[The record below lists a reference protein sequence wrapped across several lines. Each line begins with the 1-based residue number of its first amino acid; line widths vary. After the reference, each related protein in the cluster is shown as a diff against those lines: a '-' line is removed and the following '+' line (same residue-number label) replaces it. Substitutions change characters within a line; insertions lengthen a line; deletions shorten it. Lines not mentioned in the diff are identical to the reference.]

1 MGKEMKRVAW
11 QSGLLF
17 AALAVAGP
25 LGAQQPEIKLS
36 GQVRPR
42 FEGRTPVN
50 DTWDF
55 FTSMRA
61 RAALEA
67 SLQGQ
72 VRVFLQFQD
81 VRTFG
86 EEGNTLGDY
95 RADNF
100 DLHQGYLELGAVPKV
115 GGIFRVGRQ
124 EMALGEQRLVGAV
137 NWAQQARSFD
147 GARYT
152 TPVLGRFRLDLFGMK
167 LREETAQTQE
177 FDSEFLGGWGTLD
190 LEKAGSLDLF
200 GLFVTDSRD
209 QGSDLRTFGGLWRAN
224 AGPLRLRVEGS
235 LQGGSA
241 GEEDVSAYMFGVS
254 AGGDIMDGG
263 TLTVLYDFLSGDEDP
278 DDGEWGVFNTLF
290 ATNHIFYG
298 LADYFTDIPAH
309 TGGLGLRDLG
319 VKFSYSTGTQTR
331 LGVDLHHFQTAQEG
345 SLSTRTL
352 GNELDLTLTHRLTRE
367 LGVTTGYSF
376 FQARAGMEELGRLI
390 EDGHWL
396 FLMLDAAF

>member
-1 MGKEMKRVAW
+1 MKRVAR

-17 AALAVAGP
+17 AALALAGP

-42 FEGRTPVN
+42 LEGRTPV
-50 DTWDF
+50 DGSWDF

-61 RAALEA
+61 RAALAAGLE
-67 SLQGQ
+67 GR

-100 DLHQGYLELGAVPKV
+100 DLHQGYLELGSVPKV
-115 GGIFRVGRQ
+115 GGLLRVGRQ
-124 EMALGEQRLVGAV
+124 ELVLGEQRLVGAV
-137 NWAQQARSFD
+137 DWSQQGRSFD

-152 TPVLGRFRLDLFGMK
+152 TRALGRFRLDFFGMK
-167 LREETAQTQE
+167 LRDETAETQE
-177 FDSEFLGGWGTLD
+177 FDSNFLGGWGTLD
-190 LEKAGSLDLF
+190 LEKAGTLDLF

-235 LQGGSA
+235 LQGGST
-241 GEEDVSAYMFGVS
+241 GDEDVSAYMVGIS
-254 AGGDIMDGG
+254 AGGNITDRG
-263 TLTVLYDFLSGDEDP
+263 TVTVLYDFLSGDEDP

-319 VKFSYSTGTQTR
+319 VKFSVSPGTETR
-331 LGVDLHHFQTAQEG
+331 LGVDLHHFRTATEG
-345 SLSTRTL
+345 PLSTQAL
-352 GNELDLTLTHRLTRE
+352 GNELDLTLTRRITRE
-367 LGVTTGYSF
+367 LGLTTGYSF
-376 FQARAGMEELGRLI
+376 FQAKEGIQELGRLS
-390 EDGHWL
+390 ENGHWL
-396 FLMLDAAF
+396 YLMLNAAF